1 MVDGVAMIGGM
12 FQTWMVV
19 RAGVVE
25 EGVEEEGGRRLEITE
40 VGVVRAVQTWR
51 RTALWTVRLER
62 VREGEGEEEEGEV
75 VEEGGEVEE
84 EDGAEEWLLLL
95 RWRLSTTLLV
105 WTPILHLMLGLRLS
119 LMVIGG
125 LI

>member
-1 MVDGVAMIGGM
+1 MIGGM

-25 EGVEEEGGRRLEITE
+25 EGVEEEGGRRLEITA

-51 RTALWTVRLER
+51 RTAQWTVRLEGG
-62 VREGEGEEEEGEV
+62 REGEGEEEEVEV
-75 VEEGGEVEE
+75 VEVGEEVEE
-84 EDGAEEWLLLL
+84 EDGAEEELLLL

-105 WTPILHLMLGLRLS
+105 WTPILHLMLGLMLS
-119 LMVIGG
+119 LMVFGG
-125 LI
+125 LS

>member
-19 RAGVVE
+19 RAGAVE
-25 EGVEEEGGRRLEITE
+25 VGGEEEGGRWLEITA
-40 VGVVRAVQTWR
+40 VGVVRAVRTWR
-51 RTALWTVRLER
+51 RTALWTVRLEG

-84 EDGAEEWLLLL
+84 EDGAEEGLLLL